1 MAGKATKKQAQANL
15 AVLSRLYKV
24 SVPIVV
30 LAMMRQWLG
39 GASLSQWLRFAF
51 LHVPL
56 AGCVYVLEKSGRPV
70 FDAKGK
76 IVKEGTDLAQ
86 TGGLVE
92 YMFDLVYLSLFADVG
107 RIVFNT
113 GKFWYVLLLVPLY
126 AGWKLYGLKKQF
138 MGPARS
144 AEGNDSAAAAGGDSK
159 SKRQLKREKKG
170 SKAQV
175 KYR

>member
-15 AVLSRLYKV
+15 AVLARLYKV

-30 LAMMRQWLG
+30 LAMVRQWFG
-39 GASLSQWLRFAF
+39 GASLAQWLRFAL

-86 TGGLVE
+86 AGGLVE
-92 YMFDLVYLSLFADVG
+92 YMFDLIYLSLFADVG

-113 GKFWYVLLLVPLY
+113 GKFWYVLLLIPLY
-126 AGWKLYGLKKQF
+126 AGWKLYGLKNQF

-144 AEGNDSAAAAGGDSK
+144 ASGTDSAANGDSK
-159 SKRQLKREKKG
+159 SKRQLKREKRG
-170 SKAQV
+170 NKAQV

>member
-15 AVLSRLYKV
+15 AVLGRLYKV

-30 LAMMRQWLG
+30 LAMVRQWLG
-39 GASLSQWLRFAF
+39 GASLSQWLRFVV

-70 FDAKGK
+70 FDVKGK

-92 YMFDLVYLSLFADVG
+92 YLFDLVYLSLFADMG

-126 AGWKLYGLKKQF
+126 AGWKLYGLKNQF

-144 AEGNDSAAAAGGDSK
+144 AGSVDSAASDDSK
-159 SKRQLKREKKG
+159 SKRQLKKEKRGNKP
-170 SKAQV
+170 QV